1 MCRRMRIVT
10 RASRKL
16 PIQLLRGKIAL
27 VAGATRG
34 AGRGIAI
41 ALGEAGATVYC
52 TGRSSRRDQPKRLLE
67 PGQSETIE
75 ETAEMVT
82 AAGGHGIA
90 VKVDHEVPSEV
101 KKLVARIRRRYK
113 GLDIL
118 VNDVWGGDA
127 LTEWSKPFW
136 EVNLDNGLRM
146 LKQAIHSHIITAHY
160 AAPLMLG
167 RQGGIIFEITDGDA
181 FYYRGNLFYDLV
193 KISAIRLAFA
203 MARELQK
210 RHIAAV
216 ALTPGFLRSER
227 VLAHFKVTE
236 ANWKDVGKRSRDNED
251 KNSKDQ
257 NDAPGDFMV
266 SESPRYIGR
275 AVVALAADPQAM
287 KKTGRVFSSW
297 NLARE
302 YGFTDVDG
310 TQPHWGD
317 YARKKY
323 GKYKICDKEFYS
335 YWTPGLIELI
345 FPDWFGS

>member
-1 MCRRMRIVT
+1 MCPSKGHNVMPQKSPKKSL
-10 RASRKL
+10 A
-16 PIQLLRGKIAL
+16 GKIAL

-52 TGRSSRRDQPKRLLE
+52 TGRSSSKNLTKN
-67 PGQSETIE
+67 PGRPETIE
-75 ETAEMVT
+75 ETAALVT

-90 VKVDHEVPSEV
+90 VRTDHTIPAEV
-101 KKLVARIRRRYK
+101 KKLAARIKRQHR

-136 EVNLDNGLRM
+136 TVNLDNGLQM

-167 RQGGIIFEITDGDA
+167 RSKPGRSPAIIFEITDGDA

-203 MARELQK
+203 MSRELRK
-210 RHIAAV
+210 KDVVSV

-227 VLAHFKVTE
+227 VLEHFKVTE
-236 ANWKDVGKRSRDNED
+236 ANWKDVGKKKDKHKD
-251 KNSKDQ
+251 KNSGDQ
-257 NDAPGDFMV
+257 NDAPADFMV

-275 AVVALAADPQAM
+275 AVVALASDH
-287 KKTGRVFSSW
+287 KVKEKTGRVFSSW
-297 NLARE
+297 ALARE
-302 YGFTDVDG
+302 YGFTDLDG
-310 TQPHWGD
+310 TQPHWGN

-323 GKYKICDKEFYS
+323 GKYKICDDNFYS
-335 YWTPGLIELI
+335 YWVPGLVELI
-345 FPDWFGS
+345 FPDWF

>member
-1 MCRRMRIVT
+1 MAKARNKRQK
-10 RASRKL
+10 S
-16 PIQLLRGKIAL
+16 LRGKIAL

-52 TGRSSRRDQPKRLLE
+52 TGRSSRKIPRPDV
-67 PGQSETIE
+67 PGQRETIE
-75 ETAEMVT
+75 ETAELVT
-82 AAGGHGIA
+82 AAGGQGIA
-90 VKVDHEVPSEV
+90 VRVDHTEPAEV
-101 KKLVARIRRRYK
+101 KKLTARIKRQHK

-136 EVNLDNGLRM
+136 TVNLENGLAM

-167 RQGGIIFEITDGDA
+167 RERAIIFEITDGDA

-193 KISAIRLAFA
+193 KISVIRLAFA
-203 MARELQK
+203 MSRELRK
-210 RHIAAV
+210 RNVVAL

-227 VLAHFKVTE
+227 VLEHFKVTE
-236 ANWKDVGKRSRDNED
+236 ANWKEAGKRGNI
-251 KNSKDQ
+251 NLNNPDQ
-257 NDAPGDFMV
+257 NDAPSDFMV

-275 AVVALAADPQAM
+275 AVVALASDP
-287 KKTGRVFSSW
+287 KVEEKSGRVFSTW
-297 NLARE
+297 ALARE

-310 TQPHWGD
+310 TRPDWGR

-323 GKYKICDKEFYS
+323 GKYKICDDLFYS
-335 YWTPGLIELI
+335 YWVPGLVELI
-345 FPDWFGS
+345 FPDWF